1 MYTALYCIDVVK
13 RSREEGQILDWIDC
27 VKQWLISLW
36 PVSLASFVGVLL
48 ADALKSGIKVAFDY
62 ESKKKLQKQQFDLN
76 KSLEKIKTSLQ
87 EGVNRQE
94 QIFQSMS
101 NFVKFD
107 LNRREKDFSL
117 YSSKR
122 HETYL
127 LLHQAI
133 LEAKSA
139 VMSQR
144 GYIDFPDFNRYS
156 FSEIK
161 SWLDKHHFADIEKN
175 IVLNLWEKDKK
186 EAVKKAN
193 ELEILL
199 RYYDADRAVIKAKNT
214 MLDYQLYLSEEIFLC
229 SDQLI
234 SDIGKL
240 NINYRPSDLDFDH
253 VKLHKE
259 SEEIKIRINDEF
271 KDITEKMKAEL
282 QTGYYEDMK

>member
-1 MYTALYCIDVVK
+1 
-13 RSREEGQILDWIDC
+13 
-27 VKQWLISLW
+27 
-36 PVSLASFVGVLL
+36 
-48 ADALKSGIKVAFDY
+48 
-62 ESKKKLQKQQFDLN
+62 
-76 KSLEKIKTSLQ
+76 
-87 EGVNRQE
+87 
-94 QIFQSMS
+94 
-101 NFVKFD
+101 
-107 LNRREKDFSL
+107 
-117 YSSKR
+117 
-122 HETYL
+122 
-127 LLHQAI
+127 
-133 LEAKSA
+133 
-139 VMSQR
+139 MSQR

-175 IVLNLWEKDKK
+175 IVLNLWGKDKK

-229 SDQLI
+229 SAQLI